1 MGVGSRLGEG
11 GWQYATGTD
20 HLSLALQNVYAP
32 EDDPEMEVERYK
44 RTFDQNEE
52 LGLNDM
58 RTEGYETGLAPP
70 R

>member
-1 MGVGSRLGEG
+1 MK
-11 GWQYATGTD
+11 
-20 HLSLALQNVYAP
+20 
-32 EDDPEMEVERYK
+32 VERYK

-58 RTEGYETGLAPP
+58 NTEDYETGQTAQ